1 MLQVSKK
8 IISYLKYIFLCIKQ
22 NIISSFANKKSFF
35 VQVIMMFINNFVWLL
50 VWIILFNKS
59 GDNING
65 VTLNDI
71 LYLWSLPVISFG
83 FVFFCFGGVEDL
95 SYNIAK
101 GNLDVYLTQPKF
113 SLIGLLTC
121 RCKVS
126 AMGDILYG
134 LVLGLFATNFNILNY
149 IFLIILA
156 ILSSI
161 ILISII
167 AMFHMISFW
176 AGNISRFANIYT
188 NSVLITLTIY
198 PEKMYNSFTRVL
210 IYTIAP
216 VFYCTFLPISICT
229 SFSIIKLL
237 VFLSLCIVFLLLTSI
252 VYQKGLQKY
261 ESGNTFNL
269 K

>member
-1 MLQVSKK
+1 MLQVFKK
-8 IISYLKYIFLCIKQ
+8 LSSYIKYILLCIKQ

-35 VQVIMMFINNFVWLL
+35 IQSIMMFINNFVWLL
-50 VWIILFNKS
+50 VWIILFDKS

-83 FVFFCFGGVEDL
+83 IVFFCFGGVEDL
-95 SYNIAK
+95 SYNINK

-113 SLIGLLTC
+113 SLIGLLTSS
-121 RCKVS
+121 CKVS
-126 AMGDILYG
+126 AIGDIIYG

-149 IFLIILA
+149 IFLVILA

-161 ILISII
+161 ILLSII
-167 AMFHMISFW
+167 SMVHMISFW
-176 AGNISRFANIYT
+176 AGNIARFANIYT

-198 PEKMYNSFTRVL
+198 PEKMYNSFTKIL
-210 IYTIAP
+210 IYTVAP
-216 VFYCTFLPISICT
+216 VFYCTFLPVSICASFSLLKFLIFLGLCVMFLFLT
-229 SFSIIKLL
+229 SF
-237 VFLSLCIVFLLLTSI
+237 
-252 VYQKGLQKY
+252 VYKKGLERY
-261 ESGNTFNL
+261 ESGNGFNL